1 MTPLN
6 RRPVSL
12 AMAVAAMGVVFGDVG
27 TSPLYAFRAVFT
39 VSDLDPGSL
48 ENVLGVLSLIF
59 WSITLVV
66 GIKYVAIVLRAD
78 NEGEGGV
85 LALMQL
91 VTSTVARRWS
101 PAVMALGLAGCAL
114 FFGDGVIT
122 PAISVLSAVEGLE
135 LVAPGLEPV
144 VLPLAVAILLGLFLL
159 QRRGTGAIG
168 RLFGPVMVV
177 WFTTLA
183 VLGLLSILQHPG
195 VLAAINPAHALVLL
209 GGHPV
214 VALTIFG
221 TALLCVTGG
230 EALYA
235 DLGHFGRRAISRA
248 WYLAVYPALLLNYF
262 GQGALL
268 LRDATALK
276 NPFYRLM
283 PAEFLLPFVVLAT
296 LATVI
301 ASQAVI
307 SGVFSITRQCLQVD
321 LLPRMRVV
329 QSSAEAAGQVYVPF
343 VNWTLCVLT
352 IALAIGFGS
361 SDALAGAYGVGVS
374 ITMLI
379 DSVLMIALL
388 AATRRAGWRWM
399 VPVLGV
405 IMLLEVMFV
414 TGNLQK
420 IPSGGWFPLVFGL
433 IVLWLLQ
440 TWREGRESLHRLTQ
454 REDCPLP
461 EFRQLV
467 ERLQP
472 TVIGGT
478 AVYLSSNPADLPRT
492 LVRNLRTNRVM
503 HALTIVMTV
512 DVAPVPHVL
521 VGSRCRI
528 TELMPGLVR
537 VQSRVG
543 FMDPIDVPQMMR
555 EVQKVYREI
564 VPPEVRYVIGRDDI
578 TTTGRSR
585 MSAPQKAVFAFMSRN
600 AEFAGGH
607 LGIPAHMILESGA
620 QVEL

>member
-1 MTPLN
+1 MSPLD
-6 RRPVSL
+6 RRPVTL
-12 AMAVAAMGVVFGDVG
+12 ALVVAAMGVVFGDVG

-39 VSDLDPGSL
+39 VSGLDPASL
-48 ENVLGVLSLIF
+48 GNVLGVLSLIF

-91 VTSTVARRWS
+91 VTTSVARRWS
-101 PAVMALGLAGCAL
+101 PVVMALGLAGCAL

-135 LVAPGLEPV
+135 LVAPALEPV

-183 VLGLLSILQHPG
+183 VLGLMSILQHPG
-195 VLAAINPAHALVLL
+195 VLAAVNPAHALALL
-209 GGHPV
+209 GGHPG
-214 VALTIFG
+214 VALAIFG
-221 TALLCVTGG
+221 TVLLCVTGG

-235 DLGHFGRRAISRA
+235 DLGHFGRRAIARA

-268 LRDATALK
+268 LL
-276 NPFYRLM
+276 
-283 PAEFLLPFVVLAT
+283 
-296 LATVI
+296 
-301 ASQAVI
+301 
-307 SGVFSITRQCLQVD
+307 
-321 LLPRMRVV
+321 
-329 QSSAEAAGQVYVPF
+329 
-343 VNWTLCVLT
+343 
-352 IALAIGFGS
+352 
-361 SDALAGAYGVGVS
+361 
-374 ITMLI
+374 
-379 DSVLMIALL
+379 
-388 AATRRAGWRWM
+388 ATRRGGWRWM
-399 VPVLGV
+399 VAALGG
-405 IMLLEVMFV
+405 IMLLEALFV
-414 TGNLQK
+414 AGNLQK
-420 IPSGGWFPLVFGL
+420 IAAGGWFPLVFGL
-433 IVLWLLQ
+433 LVFWLLQ

-461 EFRQLV
+461 EFRQLI
-467 ERLQP
+467 ERVQP
-472 TVIGGT
+472 TVIDGT
-478 AVYLSSNPADLPRT
+478 AVFLSSNPDDLPRT

-512 DVAPVPHVL
+512 EVAPVPHVL

-543 FMDPIDVPQMMR
+543 FMDPIDVPQMLR

-578 TTTGRSR
+578 VTTGRSR

-607 LGIPAHMILESGA
+607 LGIPAHMIIESGA